1 MLSSSWA
8 PRALQVL
15 MDAAIGQDCTLC
27 AASCDGLVCADCAAA
42 LPALDDHGPFRA
54 AFAYAFPVD
63 RLVHRFKSGGD
74 LAIGRWLAERL
85 GERVRREPRPDLLV
99 APPLS
104 PRRLRERGFNQSLEI
119 ARVLSRTLRVPRAVR
134 GVRKRRETPAQRGL
148 GRGARLRNLRGAFEC
163 RLDLRGK
170 RVAIVDDVVTTGAT
184 VQALAA
190 VLRRAGAKSVAVWC
204 VAHAPR
210 RGR

>member
-1 MLSSSWA
+1 MLSSFWA
-8 PRALQVL
+8 ARALQVL

-27 AASCDGLVCADCAAA
+27 AAPSAGLVCVECAAA
-42 LPALDDHGPFRA
+42 LPALDGHGPVHS

-63 RLVHRFKSGGD
+63 RLVHRYKSGAD

-85 GERVRREPRPDLLV
+85 AERVRREPRPDLLV
-99 APPLS
+99 APPLA

-119 ARVLSRTLRVPRAVR
+119 ARVLSRRLRVRRAVR
-134 GVRKRRETPAQRGL
+134 GVRKRRDTPAQRGL
-148 GRGARLRNLRGAFEC
+148 GRAARLRNLRGAFEC

-190 VLRRAGAKSVAVWC
+190 VLRGAGANSVAVWC

-210 RGR
+210 RER